1 MKSLL
6 KSVLVLTVLSL
17 PFSCRQA
24 KETTYS
30 TKTLDCLNELI
41 LNKHN
46 ELSQKIAV
54 SKKFSDDFKFA
65 EDIYERLSD
74 IYSLESAEQL
84 IANSELEKAYQ
95 ALNTRVIE
103 RGYSP
108 SLSTSINT
116 IKAAQSIQ
124 KLNSQINELSIQEA
138 FREFAR
144 VEAQTSSFFKDIP
157 KYQLWIKTKRQDL
170 INRISADNSKL
181 DESFAQTADMISISK
196 PELTEIT
203 LLQRAVLAKSSTI
216 PGFDISPL
224 STLYESLQS
233 KGSSPFL
240 SGLSK
245 KAPKTPSDFKSLLNS
260 ANAHSLDGKINETLS
275 ILHHI
280 EQSTEIF
287 PEYRKSILKN
297 LLKARGWNN
306 ASLINGNF
314 LDLSY
319 LLETFYMANE

>member
-17 PFSCRQA
+17 LFSCRQA

-54 SKKFSDDFKFA
+54 SKKFSGEFKFA

-84 IANSELEKAYQ
+84 IAKSELEKAYQ
-95 ALNTRVIE
+95 KLNSRVIE

-108 SLSTSINT
+108 SLSKSIST

-124 KLNSQINELSIQEA
+124 KLNTQINELSIQEA

-144 VEAQTSSFFKDIP
+144 VEAQTSSYFQDIE
-157 KYQLWIKTKRQDL
+157 KYQQWIKSKRQDL
-170 INRISADNSKL
+170 INRISADNAKL
-181 DESFAQTADMISISK
+181 DESFAQAADMVSISK

-203 LLQRAVLAKSSTI
+203 LLQRAVLAKSSII
-216 PGFDISPL
+216 PGFDIKPPS
-224 STLYESLQS
+224 SFYESLQS
-233 KGSSPFL
+233 KGISPYL
-240 SGLSK
+240 SDLKK
-245 KAPKTPSDFKSLLNS
+245 KAPTTANDFKSLLNK
-260 ANAHSLDGKINETLS
+260 ANVSSLDGKIDETLS

-280 EQSTEIF
+280 E
-287 PEYRKSILKN
+287 
-297 LLKARGWNN
+297 
-306 ASLINGNF
+306 
-314 LDLSY
+314 
-319 LLETFYMANE
+319 